1 MVRGRADKI
10 TLDEKPTGNLPLIWA
25 DNRLLK
31 QILINLLSNA
41 IKFTPVGGT
50 VSIGAAVTPSG
61 IAISVSDTGIGMS
74 ANEISKAMSEYGQV
88 DSKVARDHQGTG
100 LGLPICKSL
109 AELHGGNLEIAS
121 QPGHGT
127 TVTLTLPASR
137 VLRRQV
143 QAAS

>member
-1 MVRGRADKI
+1 M
-10 TLDEKPTGNLPLIWA
+10 
-25 DNRLLK
+25 
-31 QILINLLSNA
+31 
-41 IKFTPVGGT
+41 
-50 VSIGAAVTPSG
+50 TPSS

-137 VLRRQV
+137 ILRRQV